1 MTSGRC
7 HYRSALPPVCWR
19 GGGSGEWVG
28 PGSEKPCVHR
38 KNLDSD
44 LGDEKGPLDGLE
56 VPSSNQHLGEMTPAQ
71 AGPMGWR
78 RLWEQRDLLLRLVP
92 KSGTS

>member
-1 MTSGRC
+1 M
-7 HYRSALPPVCWR
+7 CWR

-28 PGSEKPCVHR
+28 PGSEKSCVDK

-44 LGDEKGPLDGLE
+44 LGDEKGALDGLE
-56 VPSSNQHLGEMTPAQ
+56 VPSSNQRLGEMTPAQ

-92 KSGTS
+92 KSGTSESQPLRKPPEWAI

>member
-1 MTSGRC
+1 MTSRRC
-7 HYRSALPPVCWR
+7 HCLSALPPCA
-19 GGGSGEWVG
+19 GGEEGRESGLG
-28 PGSEKPCVHR
+28 PGSEKSCVDK
-38 KNLDSD
+38 KNLDYD
-44 LGDEKGPLDGLE
+44 LGDEKGALDGLE

>member
-1 MTSGRC
+1 M
-7 HYRSALPPVCWR
+7 RS
-19 GGGSGEWVG
+19 
-28 PGSEKPCVHR
+28 PCVHR

-44 LGDEKGPLDGLE
+44 LRVEKGALDSLE
-56 VPSSNQHLGEMTPAQ
+56 EPSSNQHLGEMTPAQ